1 MGLGNITFGGNNIR
15 SGAYTDRPANPN
27 PGDWYTA
34 LDTGEILAC
43 FGKKGYHIE
52 TAVFTQSI
60 DTQDLY
66 PRGIT
71 FNSDGTKL
79 FEVGA
84 SSDKIYEYELTIA
97 YDIST
102 ATFTQSIDAQ
112 DSTPRGITFNSD
124 GTKLFEVGTGSDKIY
139 EYELTIAYDIS
150 TATFTQSIDAQD
162 LDPTGLTF
170 NNDGTKLFEVGTDS
184 DKIYEYELTIAYD
197 ISTATFTQS
206 IDAQDLDPRGI
217 TFNSDGTKLFEVGTD
232 SDKIFEY
239 ELTIAYDISTATFKQ
254 SIDTQDSYPRGIT
267 FNSDGTKLY
276 EVGTGSD
283 KIYEYELTK
292 VGEWE
297 SIAPTEPVG
306 TIKMFSGHQSNIPP
320 KWQICDGTNGTPDL
334 RNRFVVG
341 AGDTYNNGDTGG
353 ESEHTLTV
361 GEMPPHNH
369 SYIYDDYGSS
379 AQDGGNNPYVANES
393 NGTNYVSTEGG
404 GQPHENRPPY
414 YALYYIMKVSE

>member
-60 DTQDLY
+60 DTQD
-66 PRGIT
+66 
-71 FNSDGTKL
+71 
-79 FEVGA
+79 
-84 SSDKIYEYELTIA
+84 SS
-97 YDIST
+97 
-102 ATFTQSIDAQ
+102 
-112 DSTPRGITFNSD
+112 
-124 GTKLFEVGTGSDKIY
+124 
-139 EYELTIAYDIS
+139 
-150 TATFTQSIDAQD
+150 
-162 LDPTGLTF
+162 PTGLTF
-170 NNDGTKLFEVGTDS
+170 NNDGTKLYEVGGDS
-184 DKIYEYELTIAYD
+184 DKIYEYELSVAFD
-197 ISTATFTQS
+197 ISTATYTQSMDTQDSYSTGIALNSDGTKLYVVGGISNKIYEYELTVAYNISTANFTQS
-206 IDAQDLDPRGI
+206 IDAQDSYPTEI
-217 TFNSDGTKLFEVGTD
+217 CFNTDGTKLYEVGSD
-232 SDKIFEY
+232 SDKIYEY
-239 ELTIAYDISTATFKQ
+239 ELSVAFDISTATYTQ
-254 SIDTQDSYPRGIT
+254 SMDTQDSYPTGIAL
-267 FNSDGTKLY
+267 NSDGTKLY
-276 EVGTGSD
+276 EVGFGSDKIYEYELTVAYNISTATYTQSIDTQDSYSTGICFNTDGTKLYEVGAGSD

-306 TIKMFSGHQSNIPP
+306 TIKMFSGYQSNIPP

>member
-60 DTQDLY
+60 DTQD
-66 PRGIT
+66 
-71 FNSDGTKL
+71 S
-79 FEVGA
+79 
-84 SSDKIYEYELTIA
+84 
-97 YDIST
+97 
-102 ATFTQSIDAQ
+102 FT
-112 DSTPRGITFNSD
+112 
-124 GTKLFEVGTGSDKIY
+124 
-139 EYELTIAYDIS
+139 
-150 TATFTQSIDAQD
+150 
-162 LDPTGLTF
+162 TGLTF
-170 NNDGTKLFEVGTDS
+170 NNDGTKL
-184 DKIYEYELTIAYD
+184 
-197 ISTATFTQS
+197 
-206 IDAQDLDPRGI
+206 
-217 TFNSDGTKLFEVGTD
+217 
-232 SDKIFEY
+232 
-239 ELTIAYDISTATFKQ
+239 
-254 SIDTQDSYPRGIT
+254 
-267 FNSDGTKLY
+267 Y
-276 EVGTGSD
+276 EVGVGSD

-306 TIKMFSGHQSNIPP
+306 TIKMFSGYQSNIPP

-341 AGDTYNNGDTGG
+341 AGDTYTNGDTGG

>member
-1 MGLGNITFGGNNIR
+1 MDTQDTYPRGISFNIDGTKLYEVGFGSDKIYEYELSVAFDISTATYTQSMDTQDSYPTGICFNIDGTKLYEV
-15 SGAYTDRPANPN
+15 GAGSDKIYEYELSVAFDISTAN
-27 PGDWYTA
+27 
-34 LDTGEILAC
+34 
-43 FGKKGYHIE
+43 
-52 TAVFTQSI
+52 FTQSI
-60 DTQDLY
+60 DTQDSNST
-66 PRGIT
+66 GIC
-71 FNSDGTKL
+71 FNTDGTKL
-79 FEVGA
+79 YEVGTD
-84 SSDKIYEYELTIA
+84 SDKIYESELSVA
-97 YDIST
+97 FDIST
-102 ATFTQSIDAQ
+102 ATFTQSID
-112 DSTPRGITFNSD
+112 
-124 GTKLFEVGTGSDKIY
+124 
-139 EYELTIAYDIS
+139 
-150 TATFTQSIDAQD
+150 
-162 LDPTGLTF
+162 
-170 NNDGTKLFEVGTDS
+170 
-184 DKIYEYELTIAYD
+184 
-197 ISTATFTQS
+197 
-206 IDAQDLDPRGI
+206 
-217 TFNSDGTKLFEVGTD
+217 
-232 SDKIFEY
+232 
-239 ELTIAYDISTATFKQ
+239 
-254 SIDTQDSYPRGIT
+254 TQDSYPTGIC
-267 FNSDGTKLY
+267 FNIDGTKLY
-276 EVGTGSD
+276 EVGADSD

-341 AGDTYNNGDTGG
+341 AGDTYTIGDTGG